1 MATLGMSFIGRSAV
15 PNTVDRPL
23 LIFPVKRHPSAEPKP
38 LPQFANWLHRIGEPK
53 KDLVAHMKFIPMSV
67 RLLLLPFLVTIVGCG
82 GGGQKPTAKVQ
93 GKVTF
98 NGQPVPGGTLSF
110 APVAAEKGNEPGK
123 SASGGVNSDG
133 TYVLSTYTDKDGAVV
148 GKHRVIYLAASAAS
162 TGANP
167 DDPASGHSDETAA
180 ANPAPASPFQGL
192 KPKAGEVE
200 VKSGS
205 NTIDIEL
212 VADPNQPAPTSQPQ

>member
-1 MATLGMSFIGRSAV
+1 M
-15 PNTVDRPL
+15 P
-23 LIFPVKRHPSAEPKP
+23 
-38 LPQFANWLHRIGEPK
+38 FAFGLSRIGEPK
-53 KDLVAHMKFIPMSV
+53 KDLVAHMKSIPMSV
-67 RLLLLPFLVTIVGCG
+67 RLLLLPFLVAIVGCG
-82 GGGQKPTAKVQ
+82 GGDQKPTAKVQ

-110 APVAAEKGNEPGK
+110 APIAAEKGNEPGK

-133 TYVLSTYTDKDGAVV
+133 TYVLSTYADKDGAVI
-148 GKHRVIYLAASAAS
+148 GKHRVIYLAASAAAAA
-162 TGANP
+162 GANP

-180 ANPAPASPFQGL
+180 ANPAPPSPFQGL
-192 KPKAGEVE
+192 IPKAAEVE

-212 VADPNQPAPTSQPQ
+212 VADPNRPVPASQ